1 MKRTDK
7 YLYLANGR
15 LHRSLFG
22 AINEKG
28 EVKIVKDNQV
38 LTKMNEKRAEALGY
52 IARKIKALDDRN
64 LVSCVYLY
72 GSVARGAA
80 HEMSDLDIFIVLKDN
95 DFTAEECR
103 KFRMEN
109 SSFNNIDIDIHFE
122 NRNIFSKSNSTYH
135 TNIKKEG
142 LELWTA

>member
-1 MKRTDK
+1 MKRTDQ

-38 LTKMNEKRAEALGY
+38 LTRMNEKQAKALGN
-52 IARKIKALDDRN
+52 IARKIKELDN
-64 LVSCVYLY
+64 QKSISAVYLY
-72 GSVARGAA
+72 GSVARGSA
-80 HEMSDLDIFIVLKDN
+80 HGMSDDL
-95 DFTAEECR
+95 TPEECR
-103 KFRMEN
+103 KFRIEN
-109 SSFNNIDIDIHFE
+109 SSFNDIDIDIHFE
-122 NRNIFSKSNSTYH
+122 NRNIFLKSNSTYH